1 MLKHTTST
9 VDTITIETKRT
20 LRVRTV
26 FDGKHRQRYVRR
38 LVPLLVFL
46 FLMPALSGC
55 IGGPSVT
62 WGTSTGEY
70 STSMDSDSSTD
81 VTTHSI
87 SVTNRLS
94 SSEARH
100 LIDDSVDLNACEN
113 STVTVS
119 GWLVQTKVF
128 DDPQTTTHAVTSWMI
143 YAMPYDEAQ
152 DVEPG
157 SIFVSIVNSED
168 DWPTPT
174 QAEGIPMVDG
184 ILSDGKASDFPLR
197 KWTLLAIIPAN
208 ENVFDA
214 AIQMDTN
221 QAVSLTGYL
230 GSEFINDEQMSD
242 CKITASGKGWAGH
255 FVVTSMAYGDER
267 VVNANEA
274 YIGGDIPFFGRGLY
288 TTMLLISIVAS
299 GALYIFSRNQI
310 ILGADTKAQ
319 AMLSEQQMRAGKSAR
334 HEAARHEARVAATA
348 KAKESEYTGK
358 PSKKSKAAPK
368 FDIGAALAEETPG
381 ASTGHYVAG
390 SSVTST
396 DEAEA
401 MEDMIS
407 EMQEEQAFEQE
418 LKDKGLRNVIGNLP
432 KGGAGGRRRSIATQ
446 PHTSRMSTSSEPEPE
461 PEPKPKPTRKT
472 RKTRATKSEPE
483 AVEEE
488 EEETPQRR
496 VDPDVNEEGDFSD
509 FSL

>member
-1 MLKHTTST
+1 LSKQ
-9 VDTITIETKRT
+9 RT

-26 FDGKHRQRYVRR
+26 FDVKHPQQHVRR

-46 FLMPALSGC
+46 FLMPSLSGC
-55 IGGPSVT
+55 IGGPNVT

-70 STSMDSDSSTD
+70 STSMDSDSSTGI
-81 VTTHSI
+81 TTHSI
-87 SVTNRLS
+87 SVTNKLS
-94 SSEARH
+94 SSSARH
-100 LIDDSVDLNACEN
+100 LVDDSIDLNGCEN

-128 DDPQTTTHAVTSWMI
+128 DEPQTTTHAITSWMI
-143 YAMPYDEAQ
+143 YAMPYADAQ

-168 DWPTPT
+168 DWPSPT
-174 QAEGIPMVDG
+174 QAEGIPLVDG

-230 GSEFINDEQMSD
+230 RQSEYINDEQMSD
-242 CKITASGKGWAGH
+242 CKITASGKGWTGH
-255 FVVTSMAYGDER
+255 FVVTSMTYGDER
-267 VVNANEA
+267 VVNANEV

-288 TTMLLISIVAS
+288 TTMLLVSIVAS

-310 ILGADTKAQ
+310 LLSADSKAQ
-319 AMLSEQQMRAGKSAR
+319 AMLSEQQMRAGKAAR
-334 HEAARHEARVAATA
+334 HEAARHEARVAANT

-358 PSKKSKAAPK
+358 PTKKSKAAPK
-368 FDIGAALAEETPG
+368 FDIGAALAEDSPG
-381 ASTGHYVAG
+381 TSTGHYVAG

-401 MEDMIS
+401 MDEMIS

-418 LKDKGLRNVIGNLP
+418 LKDKGLRNVIGNMP
-432 KGGAGGRRRSIATQ
+432 KGGGGGGRRTIATN
-446 PHTSRMSTSSEPEPE
+446 PHTSRIAASSEPEPE
-461 PEPKPKPTRKT
+461 PKPEPEPRPTRKT
-472 RKTRATKSEPE
+472 RKTRAIETEPE
-483 AVEEE
+483 DAEEE
-488 EEETPQRR
+488 DEEAPPRR
-496 VDPDVNEEGDFSD
+496 VDPDVNDEGDFSD
-509 FSL
+509 FSF